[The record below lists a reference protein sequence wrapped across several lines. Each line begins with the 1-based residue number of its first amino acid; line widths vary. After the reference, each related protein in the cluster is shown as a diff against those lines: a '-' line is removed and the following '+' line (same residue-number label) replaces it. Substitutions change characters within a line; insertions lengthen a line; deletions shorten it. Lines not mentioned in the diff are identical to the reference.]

1 MSKVVV
7 VKYPEAE
14 KKGRY
19 SREEY
24 RLILQ
29 AGLKQLSGET
39 STYQAVKKTIP
50 NGTIGMKTNCLTGRF
65 FSTPPELIDALA
77 DLLTTNNHIKD
88 NQLVIWERT
97 NRELKEAGYKLN
109 ASSFGRRCL
118 GTDTNGVGY
127 GSNFETY
134 GEVSTRLSRIMT
146 DTVDM
151 NINLPVLKD
160 HSLAGLSGGLKN
172 MYGAIC
178 NPNKFHDNHC
188 SPYAAHV
195 SALET
200 IKSKN
205 RLTIIDAARVQYNG
219 GPGFMSEYL
228 ADYGGIIMST
238 DPVSADRIGLEIL
251 ERLRSENKLPNL
263 EQAGREVKY
272 LQIGEDI
279 GLGTADMSKIE
290 LTVINVDQ
298 NGTAH
303 NGGLL

>member
-1 MSKVVV
+1 MV

-24 RLILQ
+24 RLIIR
-29 AGLKQLSGET
+29 AGLKHLTGEA
-39 STYQAVKKTIP
+39 SVYQAVKKIIP
-50 NGTIGMKTNCLTGRF
+50 NGIIGMKTNCLTGRL
-65 FSTPPELIDALA
+65 FSTPPELIDALT
-77 DLLTTNNHIKD
+77 DLLTTNNHIKE

-97 NRELKEAGYKLN
+97 NRELKEAGYELN

-118 GTDTNGVGY
+118 GTDTNGLGY
-127 GSNFETY
+127 ASDFESY

-146 DTVDM
+146 DMVDV

-172 MYGAIC
+172 MFGAIC

-195 SALET
+195 SALDT
-200 IKSKN
+200 IKRKN

-219 GPGFMSEYL
+219 GPGFMGEYL
-228 ADYGGIIMST
+228 VDFGGIIMST
-238 DPVSADRIGLEIL
+238 DPVSVDRIGLEIL
-251 ERLRSENKLPNL
+251 ERLRSKNNLPSL

-279 GLGTADMSKIE
+279 GLGTADMNNIE
-290 LTVINVDQ
+290 LTVIDVDH
-298 NGTAH
+298 NGTSH
-303 NGGLL
+303 TGELL